1 MKKKSG
7 LLNKKAWLF
16 GMSLLSAMVLG
27 NTAEA
32 GERMTLLTSFGI
44 IQDITENVAGD
55 RADVKVIVPV
65 GSDPHAYNLTPAN
78 MIDME
83 KSDLIIING
92 LSFEGYL
99 ERYLSQEKYRQKI
112 VVVSDGIEKQAFK
125 EEHEKHHHDAD
136 HDHADHDHD
145 ADHDHHG
152 HHHHHH
158 HGGTDPHAWQNPLN
172 GVIYAENIA
181 KALCIRDEANCSY
194 YRDNAAK
201 YAASLT
207 ALDKKYKDI
216 FEKIP
221 KENRVLVTTHDA
233 FGYLA
238 RHYDL
243 RILSPFGLS
252 TGSEP
257 SARRIAE
264 LKDIISRGVVKAVF
278 MEKNGNNAILD
289 QLAGDK
295 KISNVE
301 LYADTLA
308 PGGECSTYLGIMNYN
323 LKAITDAVIQ
333 DK

>member
-145 ADHDHHG
+145 ADHDERYDQRTVG
-152 HHHHHH
+152 KC
-158 HGGTDPHAWQNPLN
+158 AQLL
-172 GVIYAENIA
+172 AQF
-181 KALCIRDEANCSY
+181 RDRISYLLEYDEQHLLFVGLQRDMGQPRFEA
-194 YRDNAAK
+194 
-201 YAASLT
+201 
-207 ALDKKYKDI
+207 I
-216 FEKIP
+216 
-221 KENRVLVTTHDA
+221 V
-233 FGYLA
+233 
-238 RHYDL
+238 
-243 RILSPFGLS
+243 
-252 TGSEP
+252 
-257 SARRIAE
+257 
-264 LKDIISRGVVKAVF
+264 
-278 MEKNGNNAILD
+278 
-289 QLAGDK
+289 
-295 KISNVE
+295 
-301 LYADTLA
+301 
-308 PGGECSTYLGIMNYN
+308 N
-323 LKAITDAVIQ
+323 L
-333 DK
+333 